1 MEQVIKLLK
10 EKYVI
15 DSIAFAIKLN
25 RKLLSAHHINNID
38 SVELEVEFEVAERMI
53 RHVFMEN
60 DDITNAI
67 VDYAFKSVAKEV
79 INIIYKKEEKK
90 ND

>member
-10 EKYVI
+10 EEDVI
-15 DSIAFAIKLN
+15 DSIAFAIKRNL
-25 RKLLSAHHINNID
+25 KILLSKHINNID
-38 SVELEVEFEVAERMI
+38 SVEFEVAERMI
-53 RHVFMEN
+53 RYVFMEN

-67 VDYAFKSVAKEV
+67 VDYAFKSVTKEV
-79 INIIYKKEEKK
+79 MNIINKKEEKK